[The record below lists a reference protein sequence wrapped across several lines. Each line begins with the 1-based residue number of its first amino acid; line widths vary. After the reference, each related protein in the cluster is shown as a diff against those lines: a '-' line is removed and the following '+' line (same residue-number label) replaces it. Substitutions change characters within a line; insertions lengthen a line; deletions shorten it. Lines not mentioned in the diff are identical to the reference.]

1 MTENINLNTDEIRE
15 KNVELEKSISLLRAT
30 LESTADGIMMVNGH
44 GAVVDW
50 NQKFVEMWRIPSYMM
65 ESGKESISF
74 EYILEQLI
82 DPQSLIADVQYL
94 YQNPEW
100 QGELPELHFKD
111 GRIYERFT
119 QPQRVGSQIVGRV
132 YSFRDV
138 TQKRMALDELRIR
151 ERAIEASTHGVV
163 IIDVTKN
170 ENKVIYVNRAFERI
184 TGYGEQHAL
193 GKGLLTLL
201 GSNLEEVNHKRIE
214 LAIRESKEETIE
226 MESIKQNGEFY
237 WCEIS
242 VAPVKDSFGYV
253 KHYICILNDVT
264 QRRDMEDQLL
274 LQATYDS

>member
-1 MTENINLNTDEIRE
+1 
-15 KNVELEKSISLLRAT
+15 
-30 LESTADGIMMVNGH
+30 
-44 GAVVDW
+44 
-50 NQKFVEMWRIPSYMM
+50 
-65 ESGKESISF
+65 
-74 EYILEQLI
+74 
-82 DPQSLIADVQYL
+82 
-94 YQNPEW
+94 
-100 QGELPELHFKD
+100 
-111 GRIYERFT
+111 
-119 QPQRVGSQIVGRV
+119 
-132 YSFRDV
+132 
-138 TQKRMALDELRIR
+138 MALDELRIR

-226 MESIKQNGEFY
+226 MESIKRNGEFY

-242 VAPVKDSFGYV
+242 VAPVKASFGYV

-274 LQATYDS
+274 LQATYDSLTNLPNRVLLMDRVEQAILQARKNKAILAFLFLDLDRFKLTNDTLGHS